1 MMKKLSRCA
10 LRPAQPTLGFTPLS
24 VSRRVHGCCAYGR
37 GPTAYAFGVARFAI
51 ARRASGGAV
60 ASLGS
65 RHSARRL
72 GARAHTTYR
81 IYTNQYDSRSGS
93 EPRGTRLHRADA
105 STDARG

>member
-24 VSRRVHGCCAYGR
+24 VSRRVHGYGQAPYGVRVRCCAIR
-37 GPTAYAFGVARFAI
+37 D
-51 ARRASGGAV
+51 RASGGAV

>member
-24 VSRRVHGCCAYGR
+24 VSRRVHGYGR
-37 GPTAYAFGVARFAI
+37 APYRAYAFGVARFAI